1 MYYYLGNIQGTI
13 LHSNI
18 RTKSKTKT
26 MENTT
31 IPNVIGDT
39 TTFEDFSTT
48 TETVET
54 TITPGH
60 MQDDEFYHLGHYLGY
75 GVLAGIATLVAIIVI
90 IRTLRNLRRK
100 TEYNR
105 LI

>member
-13 LHSNI
+13 LPFFIRAKSMEIITTPNI
-18 RTKSKTKT
+18 T
-26 MENTT
+26 E
-31 IPNVIGDT
+31 DT

-60 MQDDEFYHLGHYLGY
+60 TQDDEFYHLGHYLGY

-90 IRTLRNLRRK
+90 IKTIRNLRRK